1 MKYVLGVWFF
11 IFYFLIVFAK
21 LSYATTLISTTSVE
35 STGSFDESKI
45 YVSSKTSG
53 SSDNKS
59 KKDMFYSNEVHS
71 ISGKIKLEDY
81 FNVILSDNS
90 TDLLYANQDI
100 NYQANNDNST
110 GIITGVE
117 KIGIGVYNYSCNSND
132 NGFFTIATGSG
143 FNTYLLVYHTDTE
156 VELGDKPSLAYN
168 MSSNGASYNEDST
181 PFGAIKTGVEA
192 TISTSGDDD
201 EQYSE
206 HYNISGVYK
215 MSKSVKFAR

>member
-1 MKYVLGVWFF
+1 MRYVLLVWVVICF
-11 IFYFLIVFAK
+11 IIQPAFSTSIV
-21 LSYATTLISTTSVE
+21 STTSVE

-53 SSDNKS
+53 SDDNKS
-59 KKDMFYSNEVHS
+59 KKDMFYSNEIHS

-90 TDLLYANQDI
+90 TDMLYVNQDI

-117 KIGIGVYNYSCNSND
+117 RVGMGVYNYDCNNG
-132 NGFFTIATGSG
+132 GFFVIATGSG
-143 FNTYLLVYHTDTE
+143 FNTYSLVFHTDTE
-156 VELGDKPSLAYN
+156 VELGDKPSLSYN
-168 MSSNGASYNEDST
+168 MSSNGASYGEDST
-181 PFGAIKTGVEA
+181 PFGAIKTGVEV
-192 TISTSGDDD
+192 TISTSSEDN

-206 HYNISGVYK
+206 HYNVSGLYK